1 MKRRFLMIR
10 FSCLCVALLFGVTA
24 CAPRHAGR
32 YGDVSISYPGATI
45 NKATGEGCDASGNIT
60 KQNNPHCV
68 GKTVASDRNSP
79 TITVLAP
86 SHAMPVEAV
95 DSATLAPP
103 SR

>member
-1 MKRRFLMIR
+1 MIR
-10 FSCLCVALLFGVTA
+10 SVLMPVFSVAVIMTVTA

-32 YGDVSISYPGATI
+32 YGDVTVSYPGATI
-45 NKATGEGCDASGNIT
+45 NKAEGHGCDASGNIV

-68 GKTVASDRNSP
+68 GKTVALDRNSP

-95 DSATLAPP
+95 DSASLAPP
-103 SR
+103 QR

>member
-1 MKRRFLMIR
+1 MRAAFIPILSVMV
-10 FSCLCVALLFGVTA
+10 LAMVA
-24 CAPRHAGR
+24 CAPRHADR
-32 YGDVSISYPGATI
+32 YGDVSVSYPGATI
-45 NKATGEGCDASGNIT
+45 KKATAEGCDASGNIV

-68 GKTVASDRNSP
+68 GKTVASDHHSP
-79 TITVLAP
+79 TITVLVP

>member
-1 MKRRFLMIR
+1 MR
-10 FSCLCVALLFGVTA
+10 SVVSVLFMMVLAVSA
-24 CAPRHAGR
+24 CAPRHADH
-32 YGDVSISYPGATI
+32 YGDVTISYPGATI
-45 NKATGEGCDASGNIT
+45 KKVTGEGCDASGNIV

-68 GKTVASDRNSP
+68 GKTIASDRHSP